1 MQTELKPE
9 IQFLKGVGPKRALL
23 LESELGIKTVNDL
36 IRTYPYKYI
45 DRSTI
50 IPIAG
55 IRTDSAYIQV
65 RARVVSAT
73 VLDKSG
79 RLSVMIADESAQMEL
94 VFFKGIKYMLAKLQ
108 PGKTFIFFGK
118 PSFYNG
124 WMNMVHPEVD
134 DVVSSQPLPAGTM
147 TGVYP
152 STEKLKN
159 AGITGKVMNKIM
171 AAALQS
177 VSGTVTETLPEYIL
191 KEKGLVPLAFALTNI
206 HFPKDMN
213 ALRKAEYRLK
223 FEELF
228 FLQLSLLKQRAR
240 NTDAKSRRRVQ
251 YLLQCIAVQPDRSA
265 KAGDKGDPRRHDERQ
280 ADEPAAPGGRGVR
293 KDHGGGPLGADSIRK
308 RISVLHNG
316 TYRSAC

>member
-50 IPIAG
+50 IPIAD

-65 RARVVSAT
+65 RARVVST
-73 VLDKSG
+73 TLLDKSG
-79 RLSVMIADESAQMEL
+79 NAVDPSDAKFNAVSRLSVMIADESAQMEL

-177 VSGTVTETLPEYIL
+177 VSGTVTERACPTGICIDEHSFSEGHERLAEGGIPSEIRGTFLP
-191 KEKGLVPLAFALTNI
+191 PAFAPETEI
-206 HFPKDMN
+206 HQKPG
-213 ALRKAEYRLK
+213 
-223 FEELF
+223 
-228 FLQLSLLKQRAR
+228 RAR
-240 NTDAKSRRRVQ
+240 HTDAESRRRVQ
-251 YLLQCIAVQPDRSA
+251 YLLQCIAVQPDGGA

-280 ADEPAAPGGRGVR
+280 ADEQAAPG
-293 KDHGGGPLGADSIRK
+293 
-308 RISVLHNG
+308 
-316 TYRSAC
+316 

>member
-50 IPIAG
+50 IPIAD

-65 RARVVSAT
+65 RARVLSAT

-79 RLSVMIADESAQMEL
+79 NAVDPSDAKFNAVSRLSVMIADESAQMEL

-152 STEKLKN
+152 STEKLK
-159 AGITGKVMNKIM
+159 M
-171 AAALQS
+171 
-177 VSGTVTETLPEYIL
+177 
-191 KEKGLVPLAFALTNI
+191 
-206 HFPKDMN
+206 
-213 ALRKAEYRLK
+213 
-223 FEELF
+223 
-228 FLQLSLLKQRAR
+228 
-240 NTDAKSRRRVQ
+240 
-251 YLLQCIAVQPDRSA
+251 
-265 KAGDKGDPRRHDERQ
+265 
-280 ADEPAAPGGRGVR
+280 PASQGR
-293 KDHGGGPLGADSIRK
+293 
-308 RISVLHNG
+308 
-316 TYRSAC
+316 